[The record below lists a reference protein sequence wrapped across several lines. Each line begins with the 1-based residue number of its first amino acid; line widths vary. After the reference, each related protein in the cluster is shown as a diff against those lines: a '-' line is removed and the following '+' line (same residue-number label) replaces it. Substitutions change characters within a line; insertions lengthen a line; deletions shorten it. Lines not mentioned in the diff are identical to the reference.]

1 MTTHQLPPLYR
12 HAWWLPGAWSA
23 LAATLAIA
31 TLRPSAQSVLL
42 MVAILCALPW
52 SLALLLLDL
61 SQGFAHRAAVI
72 VTAGLFVNAVLTWWF
87 TALLRARFRHRVEL
101 DLPEA

>member
-1 MTTHQLPPLYR
+1 MTEHRLPPLYR

-23 LAATLAIA
+23 LAATLAVA
-31 TLRPSAQSVLL
+31 TLRPSEQTVLL

-61 SQGFAHRAAVI
+61 SQGFADRAAMI
-72 VTAGLFVNAVLTWWF
+72 VTVGLFANAALIWWF
-87 TALLRARFRHRVEL
+87 TALLRSRFRHRQEP
-101 DLPEA
+101 DLPEI